1 MDLARLRIYPHELE
15 ARLAEGLLRDAGIE
29 SVVRPEL
36 GGYGLWGQSQFTLH
50 GLWVLDSQQEEA
62 RAVLEGLC

>member
-1 MDLARLRIYPHELE
+1 MNLARLRIYPNELE
-15 ARLAEGLLRDAGIE
+15 ARLAEGLLHEAGIG

-36 GGYGLWGQSQFTLH
+36 GGYGLWGQNQFTLH

-62 RAVLEGLC
+62 RTVLEGDC